1 MNFLSLLKRNLIYKF
16 KIKKNIDEDI
26 FEDDVSLDFLF
37 EYYKTDKANKFKNI
51 VGKGHGYS
59 AFYEKHFEEFRSQKI
74 NLLEIGSYSGASA
87 AAFIKYF
94 KNIKIYCLDINLTR
108 FQFKSKHIFTYGID
122 VNNKKSI
129 SNFLKKINFDTSIG
143 KFDIIIDDGS
153 HILSDQLK
161 SLNYFFKYLKIGGCY
176 VIEEY
181 RFPEYYKHLKDTEEC
196 SINDL
201 FEDIIYK
208 GKANNKFIEISTIK
222 SLVENSSNVFKYKGN
237 HKDSDILF
245 IKKNN

>member
-26 FEDDVSLDFLF
+26 FKQDVSLDFLF
-37 EYYKTDKANKFKNI
+37 EYYKTDKANNFKNK

-59 AFYEKHFEEFRSQKI
+59 AFYEKHFKEFRSKKI

-87 AAFIKYF
+87 AAFVKYF
-94 KNIKIYCLDINLTR
+94 KNVNIYCLDINLTR
-108 FQFKSKHIFTYGID
+108 FKFKSKHIFTYGID
-122 VNNKKSI
+122 ANNKKSI
-129 SNFLKKINFDTSIG
+129 SNFLKKINFDNSIG

-161 SLNYFFKYLKIGGCY
+161 SLNYFFKYLKIGGYY

-208 GKANNKFIEISTIK
+208 GNVSNKFIDISTIK
-222 SLVENSSNVFKYKGN
+222 SLVENKLNVFTYKGN